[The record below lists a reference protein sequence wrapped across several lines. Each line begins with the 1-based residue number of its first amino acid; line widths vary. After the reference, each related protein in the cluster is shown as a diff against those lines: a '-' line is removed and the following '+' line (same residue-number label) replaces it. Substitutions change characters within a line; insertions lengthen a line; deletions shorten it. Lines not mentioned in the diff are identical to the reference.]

1 MSNILKSCTLCPRN
15 CKVNRY
21 EQFGY
26 CKAPGKLKLAL
37 ASLHNWEEP
46 CISGDFGSGTIFF
59 SNCNMGCVYC
69 QNYKISSGY
78 GKMITVKRFA
88 QICIELQNK
97 KAHNINLVTP
107 TPYVPLIIKGIRE
120 AKRLGLY
127 IPIVYNTSSYENVE
141 TIKMLNKT
149 VDIYLAD
156 LKYYEDKYAVKYSN
170 TSNYFEYATKAIEEM
185 YNQVGTP
192 IIKNGLMK
200 NGVIVRVLL
209 LPGLLEDAK
218 KIIKYLYDKYR
229 DDIFI
234 SIMNQ
239 YTPVRKLKFEE
250 LNNKVSEESYNELIN
265 YACDLGITNAFIQ
278 EGETQLESFIPNFN
292 KQGI

>member
-192 IIKNGLMK
+192 IIENGLMK
-200 NGVIVRVLL
+200 KGIIVRVLL

-265 YACDLGITNAFIQ
+265 YACDLGITNAFIE

>member
-192 IIKNGLMK
+192 IIKNGLMI
-200 NGVIVRVLL
+200 NGEV
-209 LPGLLEDAK
+209 K
-218 KIIKYLYDKYR
+218 
-229 DDIFI
+229 DI
-234 SIMNQ
+234 
-239 YTPVRKLKFEE
+239 
-250 LNNKVSEESYNELIN
+250 
-265 YACDLGITNAFIQ
+265 AFIQ
-278 EGETQLESFIPNFN
+278 PILKRNFDSIYKSLQLFGNITDGYIMLTGGGSLLLQKPFKNRLNNIIMTDKPQWDNVNGFKVLGDN
-292 KQGI
+292 KYE

>member
-21 EQFGY
+21 EELGY

-120 AKRLGLY
+120 AKGLGLY

-200 NGVIVRVLL
+200 KGVIVRILL

>member
-200 NGVIVRVLL
+200 KGVIVRVLL

>member
-120 AKRLGLY
+120 AKGLGLY

-200 NGVIVRVLL
+200 KGVIVRILL

>member
-192 IIKNGLMK
+192 IIENGLMK
-200 NGVIVRVLL
+200 KGIIVRVLL

-265 YACDLGITNAFIQ
+265 YACDLGIMNAFIQ